1 MSVKVTVFVLYHHP
15 HSDRCTSVKTKTVA
29 PSYCLENCLYFA
41 PESAATQDIK
51 NYFRIFDNNINEQI
65 PLSSSSIPMTTI
77 LPIQTESRTDVW
89 ISRLPNT
96 PSLTEADYESQV

>member
-1 MSVKVTVFVLYHHP
+1 LIRSLETHFFLLFLCISFFIIIIVFRQANEQTSDFIDKRASNDQDVLA
-15 HSDRCTSVKTKTVA
+15 S
-29 PSYCLENCLYFA
+29 L
-41 PESAATQDIK
+41 
-51 NYFRIFDNNINEQI
+51 FDDNINEQI